1 MSNWIENAVFYHIY
15 PLGFCGAPVKNDFQS
30 EPVERLLKILDWI
43 DHFKSMGINALY
55 LGPVFESA
63 EHGYDTVNYFEVD
76 RRLGTNETLKRVVKE
91 LHNNG
96 IKVVLDAVFNHTG
109 REFFA
114 FKNLQ
119 HYGESSIYKE
129 WFYGLDFNKRSP
141 LNDPF
146 DYHTWDGHYNLVKF
160 NLNNPDTS
168 EHLFEA
174 VKMWVGEFNIDGLR
188 LDAAADLTEGFMQ
201 NLSTLTKELK
211 KNFWLMGEVVHGDYN
226 IWANKNTLQSTTN
239 YECYK
244 GLYSSFNDTNMHEIA
259 YALKRQSGSG
269 GVYKNIRLYNFLDN
283 HDVDR
288 IASSLHNR
296 THLFPLHILLF
307 TMPGIPSIYYGSE
320 WGITGHKGGY
330 NDMALRPS
338 LDLDS
343 MYRENSDDLKSV
355 ITRLSDIRKTNNQLK
370 KGSYIEL
377 KVGPQILIF
386 MREAGGEKTIV
397 YINSSNKEIEINH
410 HIPAEDCELYDV
422 LNNYNIFKCQNGDVN
437 VKIPAN
443 WGRILV
449 VRTL

>member
-63 EHGYDTVNYFEVD
+63 EHGYDTVNYFTVD
-76 RRLGTNETLKRVVKE
+76 RRLGTNETLKRVVME

-109 REFFA
+109 RDFFA

-129 WFYGLDFNKRSP
+129 WFYGLDFNNRSP

-343 MYRENSDDLKSV
+343 MYKENSDDLKSV
-355 ITRLSDIRKTNNQLK
+355 IT
-370 KGSYIEL
+370 
-377 KVGPQILIF
+377 
-386 MREAGGEKTIV
+386 
-397 YINSSNKEIEINH
+397 
-410 HIPAEDCELYDV
+410 
-422 LNNYNIFKCQNGDVN
+422 
-437 VKIPAN
+437 
-443 WGRILV
+443 
-449 VRTL
+449 